1 MASRTLLIVESPGV
15 DSGRYRALAQS
26 AGFKVLT
33 ANGGAMTTS
42 LVRRAQPAL
51 VFVSPH
57 TRSPGPS
64 EIARWIKEDP
74 ETTDIPV
81 LILVANERARK
92 IAYPTEACATFDTSD
107 EELLKT
113 MRLLARTRRPV
124 RYQPRPTSPLEG
136 SIDDETFPE
145 VLQFLFTTQKT
156 GRLTVQNG
164 ARPGRIYIESGN
176 VVHAE
181 HAERDGAE
189 AFRRLC
195 FTNRGKFKFEPGFR
209 TYRRTIAEGGIELLL
224 ESARLRDM
232 RAHAASG
239 VASSVTFAKVA
250 KVAKLRQ
257 STFPSLDKPRPTTL
271 SRWLTNIS
279 RVLGH

>member
-33 ANGGAMTTS
+33 ANGGAITTS

-57 TRSPGPS
+57 TASPGPS

-81 LILVANERARK
+81 LILVPTERARK
-92 IAYPTEACATFDTSD
+92 TAYPTEACATLDTSD

-113 MRLLARTRRPV
+113 MCLLARNRRPV
-124 RYQPRPTSPLEG
+124 RYKRPPTSPLEG
-136 SIDDETFPE
+136 NLDDESFPE
-145 VLQFLFTTQKT
+145 VLQFLFTAQKT
-156 GRLTVQNG
+156 GRVTVQNG

-181 HAERDGAE
+181 HAERDGTE

-195 FTNRGKFKFEPGFR
+195 FTTRGKFKFEPGFR
-209 TYRRTIAEGGIELLL
+209 TYRRTIAQGGIELLL
-224 ESARLRDM
+224 ESARVQDE
-232 RAHAASG
+232 RAHAARR
-239 VASSVTFAKVA
+239 VAYAKVS
-250 KVAKLRQ
+250 KLRQ
-257 STFPSLDKPRPTTL
+257 TTFPSLERPRQTTL
-271 SRWLTNIS
+271 SRWLSNIS

>member
-1 MASRTLLIVESPGV
+1 
-15 DSGRYRALAQS
+15 
-26 AGFKVLT
+26 
-33 ANGGAMTTS
+33 MTTS

-81 LILVANERARK
+81 LILVPNERARK

-239 VASSVTFAKVA
+239 VTSSVTFAKVA

>member
-81 LILVANERARK
+81 LILVPNERARK
-92 IAYPTEACATFDTSD
+92 NRLSD
-107 EELLKT
+107 GGLCHLRHERRGAFEDD
-113 MRLLARTRRPV
+113 ASTRAHPPPGPIPAPANEPV
-124 RYQPRPTSPLEG
+124 
-136 SIDDETFPE
+136 
-145 VLQFLFTTQKT
+145 
-156 GRLTVQNG
+156 GR
-164 ARPGRIYIESGN
+164 
-176 VVHAE
+176 
-181 HAERDGAE
+181 
-189 AFRRLC
+189 
-195 FTNRGKFKFEPGFR
+195 K
-209 TYRRTIAEGGIELLL
+209 YRR
-224 ESARLRDM
+224 
-232 RAHAASG
+232 
-239 VASSVTFAKVA
+239 
-250 KVAKLRQ
+250 
-257 STFPSLDKPRPTTL
+257 
-271 SRWLTNIS
+271 
-279 RVLGH
+279 

>member
-81 LILVANERARK
+81 LILVPNERARK
-92 IAYPTEACATFDTSD
+92 IAYPTQAYATFDTSD

-113 MRLLARTRRPV
+113 MRLLARTPPPGPIPAPADEPV
-124 RYQPRPTSPLEG
+124 
-136 SIDDETFPE
+136 
-145 VLQFLFTTQKT
+145 
-156 GRLTVQNG
+156 GR
-164 ARPGRIYIESGN
+164 
-176 VVHAE
+176 
-181 HAERDGAE
+181 
-189 AFRRLC
+189 
-195 FTNRGKFKFEPGFR
+195 K
-209 TYRRTIAEGGIELLL
+209 YRR
-224 ESARLRDM
+224 
-232 RAHAASG
+232 
-239 VASSVTFAKVA
+239 
-250 KVAKLRQ
+250 
-257 STFPSLDKPRPTTL
+257 
-271 SRWLTNIS
+271 
-279 RVLGH
+279 

>member
-33 ANGGAMTTS
+33 ANGGAITAS

-51 VFVSPH
+51 VLVSPH
-57 TRSPGPS
+57 TKSPGPS
-64 EIARWIKEDP
+64 EIARGIKEDP
-74 ETTDIPV
+74 ETSDIPV
-81 LILVANERARK
+81 LILVPTERARK
-92 IAYPTEACATFDTSD
+92 TAYPTEACATFDTSD

-113 MRLLARTRRPV
+113 MQLLARNRRPV
-124 RYQPRPTSPLEG
+124 RYKRPPTSPLEG
-136 SIDDETFPE
+136 NLDEDSFPE
-145 VLQFLFTTQKT
+145 VLQFLFTAQKT
-156 GRLTVQNG
+156 GRVTVQHG
-164 ARPGRIYIESGN
+164 TRPGRIYIEAGN

-181 HAERDGAE
+181 HAERNGAE

-195 FTNRGKFKFEPGFR
+195 FTTRGKFKFEPGFR

-224 ESARLRDM
+224 ESARIKDL
-232 RAHAASG
+232 RAHAAPPVPPRAANARVS
-239 VASSVTFAKVA
+239 
-250 KVAKLRQ
+250 KLRQ
-257 STFPSLDKPRPTTL
+257 ASFPSLARPTQTTL
-271 SRWLTNIS
+271 SRWFANLS